1 MKILLICLLSLGII
15 TNYFSQNANLQGYI
29 NRLNSVA
36 DYKADVNVKATIPS
50 ISIPVTNAKV
60 YFKKPTK
67 FKVVSN
73 SIVILP
79 KQGMSDLNAFFSNP
93 KKYTQ
98 VPGEFKAING
108 IRTQLIT
115 LLPNEETS
123 EIILAKL
130 YVSTAEPLLYKAIIT
145 TKSSGN
151 FTIDYS
157 YSDAKKYALPSK
169 MIFTIDV
176 KKFKMPKSVAS
187 NIRSTGSTKP
197 VNQDQKGT
205 ITISFSNYAVNK
217 GIADSFFTKN

>member
-1 MKILLICLLSLGII
+1 MKTIFLFIGISFL
-15 TNYFSQNANLQGYI
+15 TVSFSQQASLQGYV
-29 NRLNSVA
+29 NRLNAVA
-36 DYKADVNVKATIPS
+36 DYKADVNVKASIPS

-79 KQGMSDLNAFFSNP
+79 KQGMSDLNAFFANP

-98 VPGEFKAING
+98 VPGEFKSING
-108 IRTQLIT
+108 IKTQLIT

-130 YVSTAEPLLYKAIIT
+130 YVATAEPLLYKAIIT

-157 YSDAKKYALPSK
+157 YADAKKYALPSR
-169 MIFTIDV
+169 MVFTIDV

-187 NIRSTGSTKP
+187 NIRSSSTAKP
-197 VNQDQKGT
+197 ATQDQKGT
-205 ITISFSNYAVNK
+205 ITISFSNYAINK

>member
-1 MKILLICLLSLGII
+1 MKSLFFFIGL
-15 TNYFSQNANLQGYI
+15 TGLFTLNAQNASLQGYV
-29 NRLNSVA
+29 NRLNAVA
-36 DYKADVNVKATIPS
+36 DYKADVNVKASIPS

-79 KQGMSDLNAFFSNP
+79 KQGMSDLNAFFTNP

-98 VPGEFKAING
+98 VPGEIKMLNG
-108 IRTQLIT
+108 VRTQLIT
-115 LLPNEETS
+115 LLPSEESS

-130 YVSTAEPLLYKAIIT
+130 YVGTSEPLLYKAIIT

-151 FTIDYS
+151 FTIDYT
-157 YSDAKKYALPSK
+157 YSDAKKFALPSR
-169 MIFTIDV
+169 MVFTIDV

-187 NIRSTGSTKP
+187 NIRSTGPTKP
-197 VNQDQKGT
+197 VNQEQKGT
-205 ITISFSNYAVNK
+205 ITITFSNYLINK
-217 GIADSFFTKN
+217 GISDSFFTKN

>member
-1 MKILLICLLSLGII
+1 MKSLFFFIGLIGLFTL
-15 TNYFSQNANLQGYI
+15 NAQNASLQGYV
-29 NRLNSVA
+29 NRLNAVA
-36 DYKADVNVKATIPS
+36 DYKADVNVKASIPS

-79 KQGMSDLNAFFSNP
+79 KQGMSDLNAFFTNP

-98 VPGEFKAING
+98 VPGEIKMLNG
-108 IRTQLIT
+108 VRTQLIT
-115 LLPNEETS
+115 LLPSEESS

-130 YVSTAEPLLYKAIIT
+130 YVGTAEPLLYKAIIT

-151 FTIDYS
+151 FTIDYT
-157 YSDAKKYALPSK
+157 YSDAKKFALPSR
-169 MIFTIDV
+169 MVFTIDV

-187 NIRSTGSTKP
+187 NIRSTGPTKL

-205 ITISFSNYAVNK
+205 ITITFSNYLINK
-217 GIADSFFTKN
+217 GISDSFFTKN

>member
-1 MKILLICLLSLGII
+1 MKSLFFFIGLIGLFTL
-15 TNYFSQNANLQGYI
+15 NAQNASLQGYV
-29 NRLNSVA
+29 NRLNAVA
-36 DYKADVNVKATIPS
+36 DYKADVNVKASIPS

-79 KQGMSDLNAFFSNP
+79 KQGMSDLNAFFTNP

-98 VPGEFKAING
+98 VPGEIKMLNG
-108 IRTQLIT
+108 VRTQLIT
-115 LLPNEETS
+115 LLPSEESS

-130 YVSTAEPLLYKAIIT
+130 YVGTAEPLLYKAIIT

-151 FTIDYS
+151 FTIDYT
-157 YSDAKKYALPSK
+157 YSDAKKFALPSR
-169 MIFTIDV
+169 MVFTIDV

-187 NIRSTGSTKP
+187 NIRSTGPTKP

-205 ITISFSNYAVNK
+205 ITITFSNYLINK
-217 GIADSFFTKN
+217 GISDSFFTKN

>member
-1 MKILLICLLSLGII
+1 MKSLFFFIGL
-15 TNYFSQNANLQGYI
+15 TGLFTLNAQNASLQGYV
-29 NRLNSVA
+29 NRLNAVA
-36 DYKADVNVKATIPS
+36 DYKADVNVKASIPS

-79 KQGMSDLNAFFSNP
+79 KQGMSDLNAFFTNP

-98 VPGEFKAING
+98 VPGEIKMLNG

-115 LLPNEETS
+115 LLPSEESS

-130 YVSTAEPLLYKAIIT
+130 YVGTAEPLLYKAIIT

-151 FTIDYS
+151 FTIDYT
-157 YSDAKKYALPSK
+157 YSDAKKFALPSR
-169 MIFTIDV
+169 MVFTIDV

-187 NIRSTGSTKP
+187 NIRSTGPTKP

-205 ITISFSNYAVNK
+205 ITITFSNYLINK
-217 GIADSFFTKN
+217 GISDSFFTKN

>member
-1 MKILLICLLSLGII
+1 MKSLFFFIGL
-15 TNYFSQNANLQGYI
+15 TGLFTLNAQNASLQGYV
-29 NRLNSVA
+29 NRLNAVA
-36 DYKADVNVKATIPS
+36 DYKADVNVKASIPS

-79 KQGMSDLNAFFSNP
+79 KQGMSDLNAFFTNP

-98 VPGEFKAING
+98 VPGEIKMLNG
-108 IRTQLIT
+108 VRTQLIT
-115 LLPNEETS
+115 LLPSEESS

-130 YVSTAEPLLYKAIIT
+130 YVGTAEPLLYKAIIT

-151 FTIDYS
+151 FTIDYT
-157 YSDAKKYALPSK
+157 YSDAKKFALPSR
-169 MIFTIDV
+169 MVFTIDV

-187 NIRSTGSTKP
+187 NIRSTGPTKP
-197 VNQDQKGT
+197 VNQEQKGT
-205 ITISFSNYAVNK
+205 ITITFSNYLINK
-217 GIADSFFTKN
+217 GISDSFFTKN

>member
-1 MKILLICLLSLGII
+1 MKSLFFFIGL
-15 TNYFSQNANLQGYI
+15 TGLFTLNAQNASLQGYV
-29 NRLNSVA
+29 NRLNAVA
-36 DYKADVNVKATIPS
+36 DYKADVNVKASIPS

-79 KQGMSDLNAFFSNP
+79 KQGMSDLNAFFTNP

-98 VPGEFKAING
+98 VPGEIKMLNG
-108 IRTQLIT
+108 VRTQLIT
-115 LLPNEETS
+115 LLPSEESS

-130 YVSTAEPLLYKAIIT
+130 YVGTAEPLLYKAIIT

-151 FTIDYS
+151 FTIDYT
-157 YSDAKKYALPSK
+157 YSDAKKFALPSR
-169 MIFTIDV
+169 MVFTIDV

-187 NIRSTGSTKP
+187 NIRSTGPTKP

-205 ITISFSNYAVNK
+205 ITITFSNYLINK
-217 GIADSFFTKN
+217 GISDSFFTKN

>member
-1 MKILLICLLSLGII
+1 MKSLFFFIGL
-15 TNYFSQNANLQGYI
+15 TGLFTLNAQNASLQGYV
-29 NRLNSVA
+29 NRLNAVA
-36 DYKADVNVKATIPS
+36 DYKADVNVKASIPS

-79 KQGMSDLNAFFSNP
+79 KQGMSDLNAFFTNP

-98 VPGEFKAING
+98 VPGEIKMLNG
-108 IRTQLIT
+108 VRTQLIT
-115 LLPNEETS
+115 LLPSEESS

-130 YVSTAEPLLYKAIIT
+130 YVGTAEPLLYKAIIT

-151 FTIDYS
+151 FTIDYA
-157 YSDAKKYALPSK
+157 YTDAKKFALPSR
-169 MIFTIDV
+169 MVFTIDV

-187 NIRSTGSTKP
+187 NIRTTGPTKP

-205 ITISFSNYAVNK
+205 ITITFSNYLINK
-217 GIADSFFTKN
+217 GISDSFFTKN

>member
-1 MKILLICLLSLGII
+1 MKSLFFFIGL
-15 TNYFSQNANLQGYI
+15 TGLFTLNAQNASLQGYV
-29 NRLNSVA
+29 NRLNAVA
-36 DYKADVNVKATIPS
+36 DYKADVNVKASIPS

-79 KQGMSDLNAFFSNP
+79 KQGMSDLNAFFTNP

-98 VPGEFKAING
+98 VPGEIKMLNG
-108 IRTQLIT
+108 VRTQLIT
-115 LLPNEETS
+115 LLPSEESS

-130 YVSTAEPLLYKAIIT
+130 YVGTAEPLLYKAIIT

-151 FTIDYS
+151 FTIDYT
-157 YSDAKKYALPSK
+157 YSDAKKFALPSR
-169 MIFTIDV
+169 MVFTIDV

-187 NIRSTGSTKP
+187 NIRSTGPTKS

-205 ITISFSNYAVNK
+205 ITITFSNYLINK
-217 GIADSFFTKN
+217 GISDSFFTKN